1 MGYCNLCVGAIV
13 GGAVGLAALPALG
26 VAIGGA
32 AAGPVVG
39 GAFAAAQA
47 AGWMGPGMAAIYS
60 TLTGAGTRILAGVG
74 AAICTDVCGT
84 VDKHKPNE
92 DL

>member
-1 MGYCNLCVGAIV
+1 
-13 GGAVGLAALPALG
+13 
-26 VAIGGA
+26 
-32 AAGPVVG
+32 
-39 GAFAAAQA
+39 
-47 AGWMGPGMAAIYS
+47 MGPGMAAIYS
-60 TLTGAGTRILAGVG
+60 TLTGAGTTILAGVG